1 VPITALTGSGRR
13 AAAGGRVIIGLF
25 VRAAVGAALAFVF
38 IMAMAAF
45 IPSHG

>member
-1 VPITALTGSGRR
+1 MTGHDTGPT
-13 AAAGGRVIIGLF
+13 AGGRVFIGLF
-25 VRAAVGAALAFVF
+25 VRAAVGALLAFAF